1 MPMSDDMVGHSVGPY
16 TLTRRIGSG
25 GLGTVFAA
33 NGPDGPVAVKLVK
46 TVSLDDRGDSEH
58 SSGRWAQTRASLSEE
73 VAAAQ
78 RAAGPG
84 VVRMLDADLDHDP
97 PYLVMELVD
106 DPNLYEHLGA
116 QGPLR
121 GDKLDRFANSLLTA
135 MSHIHLAGIVH
146 GDLKPTN
153 VLVSADGSAHV
164 VDFGLASLA
173 VMEPANDG
181 AVGRGTPGWRAPEVE
196 AGEAPTIAADAYGW
210 GRVVDYAAGAVLPP
224 ALRSKVDAALSVD
237 VARRRA
243 VYVPPAFPI
252 PDTDVG
258 SSSPRPIPPTEPP
271 NRSEVFAAMPPV
283 SWPPTSARPT
293 KIRRAMSPKVV
304 VSAVAAM
311 ALAVGVVWWVTQRE
325 NSGPA
330 IDPSALVIFD
340 EGFRNG
346 FSLNE
351 FNGINNPASTAA
363 AHSGSI
369 SLATTPTAFDGFL
382 LWIPDALELANRR
395 ELHLWILVDAADTG
409 AFRMSAMINTQQA
422 AGRPVTL
429 ASVMPGQWSE
439 VVIPLRDLIIDP
451 VAFDGATQRMLWCNS
466 AQGTPRQTVFV
477 DDIFIV

>member
-1 MPMSDDMVGHSVGPY
+1 MLTSDDIGPGHRVGPY
-16 TLTRRIGSG
+16 VLNRRIGSG

-33 NGPDGPVAVKLVK
+33 NGPDGQVAVKLVHSIK
-46 TVSLDDRGDSEH
+46 ASDGDGSF
-58 SSGRWAQTRASLSEE
+58 RWADTRIALADE

-84 VVRMLDADLDHDP
+84 VVRMLDADLDHEP

-106 DPNLYEHLGA
+106 SPNLYEHVGRH
-116 QGPLR
+116 GPLT
-121 GDKLDRFANSLLTA
+121 GTMLDRFATSLLTA

-153 VLVSADGSAHV
+153 VLVGADGSAHV

-173 VMEPANDG
+173 SPATASDG

-210 GRVVDYAAGAVLPP
+210 GRVVDYAAGSHVPEPLQH
-224 ALRSKVDAALSVD
+224 KVDAALSVD

-252 PDTDVG
+252 PDTDV
-258 SSSPRPIPPTEPP
+258 SAIAPTDPRLLEP
-271 NRSEVFAAMPPV
+271 VLQ
-283 SWPPTSARPT
+283 SAN
-293 KIRRAMSPKVV
+293 IRRWRSRKVAIPLV
-304 VSAVAAM
+304 LLTVALGG
-311 ALAVGVVWWVTQRE
+311 LASRCSERRDTA
-325 NSGPA
+325 A

-340 EGFRNG
+340 DGFRNG

-351 FNGINNPASTAA
+351 FNGINNPASAVK
-363 AHSGSI
+363 AHSGSV

-382 LWIPDALELANRR
+382 LWIPDGLKLAERTELRM
-395 ELHLWILVDAADTG
+395 WVFVDASDSG
-409 AFRMSAMINTQQA
+409 EFRMSAMINTQQA

-429 ASVMPGQWSE
+429 SPVVPGQWSE
-439 VVIPLRDLIIDP
+439 VVIALDELIVDRG
-451 VAFDGATQRMLWCNS
+451 AFDAATQRMLWCNS
-466 AQGTPRQTVFV
+466 ALGTPRPTVFV
-477 DDIFIV
+477 DDISVS